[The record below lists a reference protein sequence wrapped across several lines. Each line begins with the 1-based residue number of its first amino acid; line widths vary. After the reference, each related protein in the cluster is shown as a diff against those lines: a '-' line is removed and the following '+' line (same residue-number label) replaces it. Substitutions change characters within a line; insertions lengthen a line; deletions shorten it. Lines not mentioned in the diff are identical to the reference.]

1 MIDIDRECSIPEP
14 FRGGGDSSSFMLNS
28 DCECKMRLSNLTI
41 SGFQCFGEKPTEIK
55 IDDLTAIVG
64 ANGNGKSAML
74 QSLCRL
80 FGTTSHLRSLRR
92 TDFHINAQNQ
102 NLESLNLS
110 IEARIEL
117 PELQEPRTKSRAV
130 PECFNQMSVSSPGTP
145 PFCRIRLEGKWSKSN
160 TDEGDIEEEL
170 YWITSDCTDIKDA
183 DKKPMKAFERAR
195 IHTVYVPAVRDP
207 QKQIKNGAGTIL
219 GKMLRAAVWSDGL
232 PKTLEDASKTILD
245 VFRAEKGISGIE
257 KELTSIWSRL
267 HDSKTLAAVQLQPF
281 QGRMSDLL
289 SQIQILFGD
298 AENRVDSDLLSE
310 GQRSLF
316 YFALLVAAFKIENV
330 SIQDGAKAGFD
341 PGKFSPPTLT
351 LFAVEEPENH
361 LSPHY
366 LRRICDSFTALAKTK
381 TVQVL
386 VTSHSSSILSRIE
399 PTSVRHF
406 RTVVQ
411 GAGPVVSS
419 ISLPTNKETEIK
431 FIKEAV
437 RAYPELYF
445 AKLVVLCEG
454 DSEEIVLPKLAEAT
468 GIPLD
473 SSFVAIVPLAGR
485 FVNHFW
491 RLLSQLGIP
500 YLTLLDLDNE
510 RYGGGWGRVKYAS
523 RQLEQLGV
531 PRDRLYTVTQGQ
543 AQYVLTDAEVDE
555 MHNWSVCSADGN
567 MKGWIERLE
576 SLGVYFSA
584 PLDLDFAMLSS
595 FLEEYKSVAERGPQ
609 LGKTPEAVAARL
621 EAARVATLKENNT
634 GGLTY
639 TPSERELFIWY
650 SYLFISKSK
659 PVSHLLALANISSED
674 LIKKAPAA
682 LNNLIAAADKLI
694 EWK

>member
-1 MIDIDRECSIPEP
+1 
-14 FRGGGDSSSFMLNS
+14 
-28 DCECKMRLSNLTI
+28 MRLSSLTI

-64 ANGNGKSAML
+64 ANGSGKSAML

-80 FGTTSHLRSLRR
+80 FGTTTHLRSLRR
-92 TDFHINAQNQ
+92 SDFHISAKNQ
-102 NLESLNLS
+102 DSESLNLI

-117 PELQEPRTKSRAV
+117 PELQDATTKSRAV
-130 PECFNQMSVSSPGTP
+130 PECFNQMSVSSLGTP

-170 YWITSDCTDIKDA
+170 YWITSESTDIKDA

-195 IHTVYVPAVRDP
+195 IHTVYVPAVREP

-257 KELTSIWSRL
+257 KELTNIWSQL
-267 HDSKTLAAVQLQPF
+267 QDSKSLATVQLQPF
-281 QGRMSDLL
+281 QTRISDLL

-298 AENRVDSDLLSE
+298 SENSVDSDLLSE

-316 YFALLVAAFKIENV
+316 YFALLVAAFKIENA
-330 SIQDGAKAGFD
+330 SLQDGANAGFD

-366 LRRICDSFTALAKTK
+366 LRRICDSFTGLAKTK

-406 RTVVQ
+406 RSLSNGT
-411 GAGPVVSS
+411 GPVVTS
-419 ISLPTNKETEIK
+419 ITLPTDKDTEIK
-431 FIKEAV
+431 FVKEAV

-454 DSEEIVLPKLAEAT
+454 DSEEIVLPKIAEAE

-510 RYGGGWGRVKYAS
+510 RYGGGWGRVKYAL
-523 RQLEQLGV
+523 RQLEQIGV
-531 PRDRLYTVTQGQ
+531 PRDQLYTVYN
-543 AQYVLTDAEVDE
+543 AQVPHVMSEAEVDA
-555 MHNWSVCSADGN
+555 MHNWHVCPVDNGN
-567 MKGWIERLE
+567 LRAFIERLE

-584 PLDLDFAMLSS
+584 PLDLDFSMLSC

-609 LGKTPEAVAARL
+609 LGKTPEAALARL
-621 EAARVATLKENNT
+621 EAARLATLKENNS

-639 TPSERELFIWY
+639 TQPERQLFIWY

-659 PVSHLLALANISSED
+659 PVSHLLALANLSSED
-674 LIKKAPAA
+674 LTKKAPAS
-682 LNNLIAAADKLI
+682 LKNLIAAAGNLI
-694 EWK
+694 ERK